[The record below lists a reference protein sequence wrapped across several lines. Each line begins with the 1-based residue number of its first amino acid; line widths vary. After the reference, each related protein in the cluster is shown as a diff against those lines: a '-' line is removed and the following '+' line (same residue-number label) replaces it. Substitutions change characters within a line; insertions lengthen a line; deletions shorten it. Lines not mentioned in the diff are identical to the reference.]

1 MFATEPIVLCL
12 SLLSGFADALIFT
25 FLESFSPIFRQWN
38 FGTIALGLAFIPL
51 FIGYCISYL
60 SFIPFI
66 RRDERTQAQR
76 PDEFRP
82 EQKLYWVS
90 CISPTSKKD
99 CAEHPPSPSFYIPLL
114 SCRLVCLP
122 LRGHRKVSL
131 SKGILSANLC

>member
-25 FLESFSPIFRQWN
+25 FLESFTPIFRQWN

-66 RRDERTQAQR
+66 KRDEKTQAQR
-76 PDEFRP
+76 PDDFQP

-90 CISPTSKKD
+90 
-99 CAEHPPSPSFYIPLL
+99 
-114 SCRLVCLP
+114 RLAVSSVRKA
-122 LRGHRKVSL
+122 LR
-131 SKGILSANLC
+131 